1 MKNMILPMNE
11 EGEEEKYSRRE
22 NAFYTSSPLSR
33 KEDVFGGDSSFHGR
47 KTWKKFFKPTSWLHF
62 LRNEGDPETP
72 PLFHREGVKKEKE
85 KRKREEERYIRN
97 VKSFFYTFFL
107 VICPHCWKKG
117 EKRLKEERLRSI
129 SSFHYT
135 PSDRI
140 LKETYPIVY
149 SLLSRA

>member
-1 MKNMILPMNE
+1 MGGGKIFTKRKRFLH
-11 EGEEEKYSRRE
+11 
-22 NAFYTSSPLSR
+22 SSLLSR
-33 KEDVFGGDSSFHGR
+33 KEDVFGGESSFQGR
-47 KTWKKFFKPTSWLHF
+47 KTWKKFFRPTSWLHF

-72 PLFHREGVKKEKE
+72 PFFHRGRVKKKKE
-85 KRKREEERYIRN
+85 RKEEEEEKRYIRN
-97 VKSFFYTFFL
+97 VKSFFYTFSL
-107 VICPHCWKKG
+107 VICPHCSKKQKG
-117 EKRLKEERLRSI
+117 KKRLKEERLRSI